1 MMKLMIDEFVHI
13 YRKDVENVNMGDLLF
28 QILSMLLMVGF
39 VTVFIY
45 ILVSYLNRSK
55 KPSSTAI
62 EEKLDRIIELLEQE
76 RKRE

>member
-1 MMKLMIDEFVHI
+1 
-13 YRKDVENVNMGDLLF
+13 MGDLLF

-55 KPSSTAI
+55 KSASTAI

>member
-1 MMKLMIDEFVHI
+1 MYSYI
-13 YRKDVENVNMGDLLF
+13 YIERMWRMLNMGDLLF

-55 KPSSTAI
+55 KPSSSAI
-62 EEKLDRIIELLEQE
+62 EEKLDRIIELLDQE

>member
-1 MMKLMIDEFVHI
+1 MMNSYI
-13 YRKDVENVNMGDLLF
+13 YIERMWRMLNMGDLLF

>member
-1 MMKLMIDEFVHI
+1 
-13 YRKDVENVNMGDLLF
+13 MGDLLF

-55 KPSSTAI
+55 KPSSTSI

>member
-1 MMKLMIDEFVHI
+1 
-13 YRKDVENVNMGDLLF
+13 MGDLLF

-45 ILVSYLNRSK
+45 ILVSYLNLSK

>member
-1 MMKLMIDEFVHI
+1 M
-13 YRKDVENVNMGDLLF
+13 LF
-28 QILSMLLMVGF
+28 QIVFMLLMVGF

-55 KPSSTAI
+55 KPSSSAI

>member
-1 MMKLMIDEFVHI
+1 ML
-13 YRKDVENVNMGDLLF
+13 NMGDLLF
-28 QILSMLLMVGF
+28 QILSMLLIVGF

-55 KPSSTAI
+55 KPSSAI
-62 EEKLDRIIELLEQE
+62 EKKLDRIIELLEQE

>member
-1 MMKLMIDEFVHI
+1 ML
-13 YRKDVENVNMGDLLF
+13 NMGDLLF
-28 QILSMLLMVGF
+28 QILSMLLMVGL

-55 KPSSTAI
+55 KPSSSAI

>member
-1 MMKLMIDEFVHI
+1 ML
-13 YRKDVENVNMGDLLF
+13 NMGDLLF

-55 KPSSTAI
+55 KTSSSAM

>member
-1 MMKLMIDEFVHI
+1 ML
-13 YRKDVENVNMGDLLF
+13 NMGDLLF

-55 KPSSTAI
+55 KSASTAI